1 MNDLMDLK
9 IYGQG
14 SSGGGK
20 FRDVMIKGSGQIR
33 CDVECNNYEV
43 YGTGDIKGNLTAKKV
58 QVKGQSKFNG

>member
-33 CDVECNNYEV
+33 GDVECNNYESTV
-43 YGTGDIKGNLTAKKV
+43 QEILKGI
-58 QVKGQSKFNG
+58 